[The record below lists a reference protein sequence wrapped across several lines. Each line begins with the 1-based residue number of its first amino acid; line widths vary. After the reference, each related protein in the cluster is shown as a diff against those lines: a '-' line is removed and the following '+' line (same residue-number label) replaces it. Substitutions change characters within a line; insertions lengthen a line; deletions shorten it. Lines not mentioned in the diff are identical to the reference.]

1 MRRRISIQRE
11 DRIWDLRCQGYTY
24 DAIGSIVDV
33 NPYGL
38 TEVLRRIRR
47 RPPLEQ
53 DPIRRGRG
61 HSFLSDK
68 QVESIRRR
76 RRNGETLESIAKDY
90 NITGVAVSLIARG
103 ISYAEPERIEG
114 YPRSFAN
121 RLTA

>member
-1 MRRRISIQRE
+1 MRRRISVQRE

-47 RPPLEQ
+47 RPPREQ
-53 DPIRRGRG
+53 DPIRCGR
-61 HSFLSDK
+61 HSGFLSDE
-68 QVESIRRR
+68 QVSTIRRR

-90 NITGVAVSLIARG
+90 NITGGAVSLIARG
-103 ISYAEPERIEG
+103 ISYAEPERVGG